1 MGGTMKISER
11 LQNAPLSG
19 IRKMF
24 DLAAPGSVNLS
35 LGEPDVL
42 PPEAAVTGMN
52 NAAVKG
58 MNGYGP
64 TPGIMPLRE
73 ATASR
78 YGSSPGNVM
87 ITPSGTAALLMIAQS
102 LIDPGDEALIP
113 SPGFVVYGPHTALS
127 GGRAVEYKLTE
138 NDFQPDI
145 DDIQKRIT
153 KRTKLLFLNFPSNPT
168 GGVLSG
174 SSFRAIRD
182 ITKDKG
188 ITVVSDE
195 VYEPFVYGCKH
206 ISFVS
211 ELDNSIIVNGFSKM
225 MAVPGWR
232 MGFVIADTEVIR
244 DLTKM
249 AYHMSACPNMPAQHG
264 ILNAMPSINE
274 YLDNVRETYKK
285 RRDLITKRINNISG
299 LSMSAPKGAFYAF
312 PSFSF
317 KMTSEEFAMELVK
330 EKLICVPGSAFGAYG
345 EGHLRFSYAADEHKI
360 SMGMDILEKVANNIK
375 R

>member
-1 MGGTMKISER
+1 MKMSER
-11 LQNAPLSG
+11 LQKAPLSG

-24 DLAAPGSVNLS
+24 DLASAGSINLS

-42 PPEAAVTGMN
+42 PPEAAIKGMN
-52 NAAVKG
+52 DAAAKG

-73 ATASR
+73 AVASR
-78 YGSSPGNVM
+78 YPKLVPGNIM
-87 ITPSGTAALLMIAQS
+87 ITPSGTTALLMIAQS
-102 LIDPGDEALIP
+102 LIDPGDETLIP

-127 GGRAVEYKLTE
+127 GGKAVDYKLTE

-145 DDIQKRIT
+145 DDIQRKIT

-168 GGVLSG
+168 GGVLNER
-174 SSFRAIRD
+174 SFRAIRD

-188 ITVVSDE
+188 ITVISDE
-195 VYEPFVYGCKH
+195 VYEPFVYDGRH

-211 ELDNSIIVNGFSKM
+211 ELENSIVVNGFSKM

-232 MGFVIADTEVIR
+232 MGFVAAGEDIIK

-249 AYHMSACPNMPAQHG
+249 AYHMSACPNMPAQYG
-264 ILNAMPSINE
+264 ILNAMPSVDG
-274 YLDNVRETYKK
+274 YLKNVRETYRK
-285 RRDLITKRINNISG
+285 RRDLITKRINGIDG

-317 KMTSEEFAMELVK
+317 KMTSEEYAMLLVK

-360 SMGMDILEKVANNIK
+360 SMGMDILEKVSKNIK
-375 R
+375 G

>member
-1 MGGTMKISER
+1 MRMSER
-11 LQNAPLSG
+11 LQKAPLSG

-24 DLAAPGSVNLS
+24 DLAAPGSINLS
-35 LGEPDVL
+35 LGEPDVR
-42 PPEAAVTGMN
+42 PPEEAVRGMSDAA
-52 NAAVKG
+52 AKG
-58 MNGYGP
+58 SNGYGP
-64 TPGIMPLRE
+64 TAGIMPLRE
-73 ATASR
+73 AVASR
-78 YGSSPGNVM
+78 YPGLNAGNVM
-87 ITPSGTAALLMIAQS
+87 ITASGTTALLMIAQS

-113 SPGFVVYGPHTALS
+113 SPGFVVYGPHTMLS
-127 GGRAVEYKLTE
+127 AGKAIEYKLTE
-138 NDFQPDI
+138 DDFQPDI
-145 DDIQKRIT
+145 DDIQRKMT
-153 KRTKLLFLNFPSNPT
+153 KRTKLLFLNYPSNPT
-168 GGVLSG
+168 GGVLSEA
-174 SSFRAIRD
+174 SFRAIRD

-195 VYEPFVYGCKH
+195 VYEPFIYDGRH

-232 MGFVIADTEVIR
+232 MGFVIAGSAAIQ

-249 AYHMSACPNMPAQHG
+249 AYHMCACPNMPAQHG
-264 ILNAMPSINE
+264 ILSAMPSVDG
-274 YLDNVRETYKK
+274 YLSGVRRIYKD
-285 RRDLITKRINNISG
+285 RRDLITRRINGIDG

-317 KMTSEEFAMELVK
+317 KTTSEEYAMQLVK
-330 EKLICVPGSAFGAYG
+330 EKLICVPGSAFGTYG

-360 SMGMDILEKVANNIK
+360 SMGMDILEKVSKNMK